1 MTPAITIHSL
11 EGVGGKALCCLA
23 GSLWAWVEPT
33 LPYALLCVFAVFIDC
48 VSAWML
54 NRRVKERYGS
64 KSCDGK
70 LKSIRMKRMI
80 SDLFML
86 FSCMLIAQ
94 GIDDFCMPADIH
106 LYLGNIIAAI
116 FLLITIVSILENISS
131 CSNAKWAIL
140 VQRVVA
146 DKTKR
151 HLNIDLENNDVY
163 NKVSEGEWDE
173 STVTG
178 HKPYTPPCQS
188 GPSDPYNK
196 NDPLD
201 PLV

>member
-1 MTPAITIHSL
+1 MTPTLTINTL
-11 EGVGGKALCCLA
+11 EWSAGRVFCCVL

-33 LPYALLCVFAVFIDC
+33 VPYALLCIFAVFVDC

-54 NRRVKERYGS
+54 NRRVKEKYGS

-94 GIDDFCMPADIH
+94 GIDDFCMPGNLH

-131 CSNAKWAIL
+131 CSDAKWAIL

-151 HLNIDLENNDVY
+151 HLNIDLENNDVF
-163 NKVSEGEWDE
+163 NKAKEEEWDE
-173 STVTG
+173 SSVTG
-178 HKPYTPPCQS
+178 HKSSPYEPS
-188 GPSDPYNK
+188 GQADPS
-196 NDPLD
+196 
-201 PLV
+201 V